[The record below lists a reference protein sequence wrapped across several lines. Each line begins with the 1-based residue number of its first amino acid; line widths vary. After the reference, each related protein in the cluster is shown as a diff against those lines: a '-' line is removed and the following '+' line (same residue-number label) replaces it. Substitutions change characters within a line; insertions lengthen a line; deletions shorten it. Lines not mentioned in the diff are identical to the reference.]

1 MKAKYD
7 DITVTVSRAF
17 IAALRDLM
25 QAKMNM
31 MRRAE
36 PRNAECWTWGKCT
49 IRDLAS
55 ARGLEFEF
63 GGDDDMPPDVTPRR
77 RLVVVAANAIGQRGA
92 ASGAS
97 AAPTGCAA
105 VLNKEMK

>member
-25 QAKMNM
+25 QAEMNM

-63 GGDDDMPPDVTPRR
+63 GGDDDMPPDVTPRH
-77 RLVVVAANAIGQRGA
+77 RLVVVAANTRLDDTARAAIGAARAQAKEGGA
-92 ASGAS
+92 
-97 AAPTGCAA
+97 
-105 VLNKEMK
+105 

>member
-25 QAKMNM
+25 QAEMNM

-63 GGDDDMPPDVTPRR
+63 GGDDDMPPGVTPRR
-77 RLVVVAANAIGQRGA
+77 RLVVVVANTRLDDTAAAIDALRGA
-92 ASGAS
+92 QGESNG
-97 AAPTGCAA
+97 
-105 VLNKEMK
+105 